1 MAETRSSGSE
11 RFSSKKGRR
20 LSLLEFLDEPG
31 SEESVVTTS
40 EKKPFSD
47 AAVSIINRNSA

>member
-1 MAETRSSGSE
+1 MLLFAWPGTRSSGSE

-31 SEESVVTTS
+31 SVESVVTTS

-47 AAVSIINRNSA
+47 AALS